1 MAGAARRPAALRA
14 WERLLRSRNVD
25 ARAAT
30 RSTLTDPETRMP
42 GRRSLLYLA
51 REFPLPIS
59 TPARLRTFNW
69 ILHLAGRFDVTLAA
83 PDGRVRADEPGL
95 EVLLARSQRL
105 LLPSPSSR
113 RGAALRWAGRAL
125 AAAADRGGPAV
136 MRQKLQIEAIRTAVR
151 TDLQRRHFD
160 VVFAEHWAWRD
171 LVFEPAPL
179 SVVDVEP
186 WGDPV
191 GHHRV
196 PGTDAAGQSALSP
209 GGPDDG
215 REESAPVPADP
226 SEGSPPHSLRARLRR
241 RLRALE
247 SEVLVRADLVL
258 VPNRAARE
266 EVVRTTGGRTLPMV
280 VPAGLDVGYFAA
292 PRGHFQSRNV
302 VFFTGLDRPT
312 QRDAL
317 LYLHRSLL
325 PRVRRRVGEVTLSVV
340 STEPAPD
347 LESALQSDPHVRF
360 VRPGLDPRSE
370 LGRGAVAVMP
380 ARFGPG
386 WPDRLAQ
393 LLAMG
398 IPTVATPVAARGLE
412 VASGDGVLIATGA
425 SDFSPAITQVLL
437 DPSLRSDLARR
448 ARETAETRLSLEATY
463 GRVTEIL
470 ARASDS
476 LAGRTRD

>member
-1 MAGAARRPAALRA
+1 VVRQAIESV
-14 WERLLRSRNVD
+14 ERLLPSRSARVD
-25 ARAAT
+25 ARAHMV
-30 RSTLTDPETRMP
+30 RSTPTVPETLMP
-42 GRRSLLYLA
+42 GRRTLLYLA

-69 ILHLAGRFDVTLAA
+69 ILHLANRFEVTLAA

-105 LLPSPSSR
+105 LLPSPGSR
-113 RGAALRWAGRAL
+113 GGAALRWAGRAL
-125 AAAADRGGPAV
+125 AAAADRGGPAA
-136 MRQKLQIEAIRTAVR
+136 MSQKLQIEAIRSAVR
-151 TDLQRRHFD
+151 SDLQRRQFD

-186 WGDPV
+186 WGAEPV
-191 GHHRV
+191 GHRRA
-196 PGTDAAGQSALSP
+196 PGADAEGRDAGRP

-215 REESAPVPADP
+215 RKEVEPAASDAGD
-226 SEGSPPHSLRARLRR
+226 GSRSLRTRLRQ

-247 SEVLVRADLVL
+247 SQVLVRADLVL
-258 VPNRAARE
+258 VPTRTARE
-266 EVVRTTGGRTLPMV
+266 EVVRATGGRTLPMV
-280 VPAGLDVGYFAA
+280 VPAGLDVGYFNA
-292 PRGHFQSRNV
+292 PRPHFQSRNV

-325 PRVRRRVGEVTLSVV
+325 PRVRRRVGEVILSVV

-347 LESALQSDPHVRF
+347 LEAALESDPHVRF
-360 VRPGLDPRSE
+360 ARPGLDPRSE
-370 LGRGAVAVMP
+370 LGRGAVAVLP

-412 VASGDGVLIATGA
+412 VASGDGVLIATGT
-425 SDFSPAITQVLL
+425 SDFSTAITQVLL

-448 ARETAETRLSLEATY
+448 ARETAESRLSLEATY

-476 LAGRTRD
+476 LAGRIRD